1 MYYDSFDNNILNVN
15 TYKCKGI
22 QYSFLCSIGHFKH
35 SEGTCKENLPAGYIS
50 VDKSNPDET
59 FTKSP
64 NKCKEDE
71 TEIDCLEVNFK
82 GK

>member
-1 MYYDSFDNNILNVN
+1 MHIFVC
-15 TYKCKGI
+15 T
-22 QYSFLCSIGHFKH
+22 IGHFKH
-35 SEGTCKENLPAGYIS
+35 SKGTYKENLPTGDIS
-50 VDKSNPDET
+50 VDKCNADET

-71 TEIDCLEVNFK
+71 TEIDCLVVDFK